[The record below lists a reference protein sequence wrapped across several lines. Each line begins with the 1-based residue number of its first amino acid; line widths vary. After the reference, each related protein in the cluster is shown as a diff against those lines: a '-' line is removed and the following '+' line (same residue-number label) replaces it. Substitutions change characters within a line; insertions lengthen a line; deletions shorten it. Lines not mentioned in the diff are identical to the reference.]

1 MHKLNHVSNS
11 SPHFE
16 PVQFTVMQAS
26 RGSFRALMLWARANS
41 QVMLMRGTLVPRR
54 AADFARLV
62 QEGNPSNNA
71 LVDAVLGKVAGDSL
85 LGGEHSTLEARLNA
99 FYAAL
104 DMPGAAGVQRLIQTI
119 KEFQT
124 GQVEREEVLKTLVGA
139 APAPVRLVHPR
150 SLEEAWRLAE
160 GVTLV
165 MTLRRAVV
173 RLIAT
178 LEGITRELGSPAE
191 RQYERQGIILLGQ
204 LELAC
209 AVADDHLRLDAEAD
223 DYDPDLV
230 SANLVKAFAERS
242 RRVGHP
248 LPVREAPLGAGVMNE
263 ALDASREMPGQ
274 VGRFVTHLGGGLADV
289 GTAAGGAGVGL
300 GRLMWEATVA
310 FSRRVWTFFQTH
322 LAARVALV
330 LLIVFVG
337 AGAAT
342 PSLRGEARDTGVGVK
357 DAAASQVANPQ
368 PRLPQQPAT
377 PPQIRVAIRTSGRD
391 SLDDIAAYFGLS
403 EGGATSLLVW
413 YNADTVNTLKGRLSK
428 AGLYTDPLPAGV
440 VLGIPVM
447 RVAATGNLG
456 ALADEFGTTVQ
467 AIQRLNAG
475 GKTSTLIV
483 PVGRREKLVE
493 PEMKTEPMD
502 FRADQPQFTIG
513 RIVE

>member
-1 MHKLNHVSNS
+1 MHKLNHVSNP

-26 RGSFRALMLWARANS
+26 RGSFRALMLWTRANS
-41 QVMLMRGTLVPRR
+41 QVMLMRGNTVPRR

-62 QEGNPSNNA
+62 QEGNPSNTA
-71 LVDAVLGKVAGDSL
+71 LVDAVLGKAAGDSL
-85 LGGEHSTLEARLNA
+85 LGGEQYTLEARLNV

-119 KEFQT
+119 KDFQS
-124 GQVEREEVLKTLVGA
+124 GQVEREEVLRTLVGA
-139 APAPVRLVHPR
+139 VPAPTRLVHPR

-178 LEGITRELGSPAE
+178 LEGITRELGSAAE
-191 RQYERQGIILLGQ
+191 RQYERQGVILLGQ

-209 AVADDHLRLDAEAD
+209 AVADDYLRLQAEAD

-230 SANLVKAFAERS
+230 SASLVKAFAERS

-263 ALDASREMPGQ
+263 ALDASRAAPEQ
-274 VGRFVTHLGGGLADV
+274 VGRFMTHLGGGLADV
-289 GTAAGGAGVGL
+289 GTAAGGASVGV
-300 GRLMWEATVA
+300 GRLMWEASVA
-310 FSRRVWTFFQTH
+310 AVRRVWAFFHTH

-330 LLIVFVG
+330 LVIVFLGV
-337 AGAAT
+337 GAAT
-342 PSLRGEARDTGVGVK
+342 PALRGVSRDVTVGIR

-368 PRLPQQPAT
+368 PRVPQPVSL
-377 PPQIRVAIRTSGRD
+377 PQIRVAIRTSGRD
-391 SLDDIAAYFGLS
+391 NLDDIAAYFGLS
-403 EGGATSLLVW
+403 DGSAMSLLVW
-413 YNADTVNTLKGRLSK
+413 YNADTVNTLKARLPK
-428 AGLYTDPLPAGV
+428 GGLYSDPLPAGV

-447 RVAATGNLG
+447 RVAATVDLG
-456 ALADEFGTTVQ
+456 ALADEFG
-467 AIQRLNAG
+467 
-475 GKTSTLIV
+475 
-483 PVGRREKLVE
+483 
-493 PEMKTEPMD
+493 
-502 FRADQPQFTIG
+502 
-513 RIVE
+513 

>member
-1 MHKLNHVSNS
+1 
-11 SPHFE
+11 
-16 PVQFTVMQAS
+16 QY
-26 RGSFRALMLWARANS
+26 
-41 QVMLMRGTLVPRR
+41 
-54 AADFARLV
+54 
-62 QEGNPSNNA
+62 
-71 LVDAVLGKVAGDSL
+71 
-85 LGGEHSTLEARLNA
+85 TLEARLNA

-104 DMPGAAGVQRLIQTI
+104 DMPGSAGVPRLIQTI
-119 KEFQT
+119 KDFQA

-139 APAPVRLVHPR
+139 VPAPTRLVHPR

-178 LEGITRELGSPAE
+178 LEGITRELGSAAE
-191 RQYERQGIILLGQ
+191 RQYERQGVILLGQ

-209 AVADDHLRLDAEAD
+209 AVADDYLRLQAEAD

-230 SANLVKAFAERS
+230 SASLVRAFADRS

-263 ALDASREMPGQ
+263 ALDASRAAPVQ
-274 VGRFVTHLGGGLADV
+274 VGRFMTHLGGGLADV
-289 GTAAGGAGVGL
+289 GTAAGGASVGV
-300 GRLMWEATVA
+300 GRLMWEASVATV
-310 FSRRVWTFFQTH
+310 RRVWTFFHTH
-322 LAARVALV
+322 LVARVALV
-330 LLIVFVG
+330 LVMVF
-337 AGAAT
+337 
-342 PSLRGEARDTGVGVK
+342 LGVGSAAPALRATSRDMTLGLR
-357 DAAASQVANPQ
+357 DAVASQVANPQ
-368 PRLPQQPAT
+368 PRVPQPVA
-377 PPQIRVAIRTSGRD
+377 PPQIRVAIRTNGRD

-403 EGGATSLLVW
+403 DGPASSLLVW
-413 YNADTVNTLKGRLSK
+413 YNADTVNALKARLPK
-428 AGLYTDPLPAGV
+428 GGLYSDPLPMGF

-447 RVAATGNLG
+447 RVVATANLG
-456 ALADEFGTTVQ
+456 AMADEFGTTVQ

-483 PVGRREKLVE
+483 PVGRREKLAE
-493 PEMKTEPMD
+493 QEMKTEPMD